1 MKKTIFP
8 FLLLTLLPA
17 GLVQAQYYRPVFEK
31 ITLENGLSVILHRD
45 TTLPVVSVNIAY
57 HGGSAWDPKG
67 KNGLATIAANML
79 LSALPAHAASELR
92 RLEAADGVSYAG
104 LTNVDW
110 TNLACTYPANDLDAA
125 LWIEAERMSSA
136 IDAVTPELVSGAVQY
151 QLQKMVKD
159 ARQPLW
165 DVQARLYAEVYPEGH
180 PYRHVSSG
188 DTTDLKSI
196 TQADV
201 KKFMK
206 IFFVPANASMTI
218 GGNFRL
224 DQARAL
230 VKKYFSRIPA
240 GKRMEWKAQDK
251 VLPPLGA
258 SSLIKQAPVE
268 YEMLYILFAT
278 RPIGDPDEPALKMLG
293 QFLAGASDARLKK
306 YLLDYNPT
314 VLDVS
319 VTQSSQELDGT
330 LWIVVTC
337 KPDARLQQVYEQ
349 IMNVLGTSSRRDDIT
364 EEELRMARNLSEMQF
379 LPPLEKFYGFGG
391 RCDVLNLANL
401 YTGNPLTPFLAIENQ
416 ASVTGF
422 ALREMLKKYCSPD
435 HHVVMSIVAPTRTEN
450 AVTLK

>member
-1 MKKTIFP
+1 MKKTILP
-8 FLLLTLLPA
+8 LLLLALLPA
-17 GLVQAQYYRPVFEK
+17 GLARAQYYRPAFEK
-31 ITLENGLSVILHRD
+31 ITLENGLSVMFHRD
-45 TTLPVVSVNIAY
+45 TTLPVVSINIAY

-67 KNGLATIAANML
+67 RSGLATIAANML

-92 RLEAADGVSYAG
+92 RLDTTGGVSYAG

-110 TNLACTYPANDLDAA
+110 TNLACTYPAKDLDAA

-136 IDAVTPELVSGAVQY
+136 ADAVTPQLVAGAVQY

-159 ARQPLW
+159 ARQALW
-165 DVQARLYAEVYPEGH
+165 DVQPRLYAELYPENH
-180 PYRHVSSG
+180 QYRHVSSG

-196 TQADV
+196 TPADV
-201 KKFMK
+201 EKFMK
-206 IFFVPANASMTI
+206 IFFVPANASVTI
-218 GGNFRL
+218 GGNFRI

-230 VKKYFSRIPA
+230 VKKYFSKIPA
-240 GKRMEWKAQDK
+240 GKRMQWKAQDK

-268 YEMLYILFAT
+268 YEMLYIIFAT

-293 QFLAGASDARLKK
+293 HYLAGASDSPFKK
-306 YLLDYNPT
+306 ALLDAYPT
-314 VLDVS
+314 VLDIS

-337 KPDARLQQVYEQ
+337 TPDARLQEVHDH
-349 IMNVLGTSSRRDDIT
+349 IMTLLRKASEKEIPELD
-364 EEELRMARNLSEMQF
+364 LRMARNLSEMQF

-401 YTGNPLTPFLAIENQ
+401 YTGNPLTPFLTIENQ
-416 ASVTGF
+416 ANVTSF
-422 ALREMLKKYCSPD
+422 ALREMLRKYCSPD

-450 AVTLK
+450 AVTIK